1 VPPELQ
7 VADFFTKAQTR
18 EQHQLHLLKLNASHP
33 PSPPWV
39 WRRVLSMAHMD
50 PPSLPSPSCSPS
62 GNSFHFPCV
71 HANQA
76 SSDTN
81 QSSFLLKTPINH
93 RFYFLRTTII
103 YWYTS
108 IYVVACFL
116 RISIMYI
123 AAIWEIMTTSNHL
136 VSPFFFY
143 GGSNRSYNPYTFHL
157 FYLHI
162 NHGTYTV
169 YNGTLSITHY
179 QSQLPIGYL
188 PGLFSLFYRR
198 MPYAPRISKIM
209 VHIDLCNQGLILT

>member
-1 VPPELQ
+1 
-7 VADFFTKAQTR
+7 
-18 EQHQLHLLKLNASHP
+18 
-33 PSPPWV
+33 
-39 WRRVLSMAHMD
+39 
-50 PPSLPSPSCSPS
+50 
-62 GNSFHFPCV
+62 
-71 HANQA
+71 
-76 SSDTN
+76 
-81 QSSFLLKTPINH
+81 
-93 RFYFLRTTII
+93 
-103 YWYTS
+103 
-108 IYVVACFL
+108 
-116 RISIMYI
+116 MYI

-143 GGSNRSYNPYTFHL
+143 GGSNHSYNPYTFHL

-209 VHIDLCNQGLILT
+209 VHIDLCNQGLILTQIITLILQMYAICIKSFQKQWVEIKDRTSDLYNQRLIQVRITFLLQLVALNIINFSLLQLHM